1 MSSNLRW
8 LRIVGTIVV
17 LAMVLAACG
26 PTPAAPTE
34 APPEAPPTE
43 APPTE
48 VPPTEVPPEEK
59 VTITWATIAGFY
71 TDWAEEVAKEFEA
84 KTGYDVEV
92 VDIDFSQLYEKQV
105 IEMVGK
111 TGAYD
116 IITYDVGWKA
126 EFANSGYLLA
136 LDDYIAASDPNEIQ
150 FEDIHPALVEAACG
164 WKGKVWGLPYYTF
177 TMGYFYRCDLFEDP
191 GEMAAFEAE
200 YGYPLDVP
208 QTYDQMADIA
218 EFFRRE
224 PGETLKGETVDE
236 DFYGI
241 GLMAGRFPHVQDEF
255 MSIVWTHDQ
264 DLIKD
269 DGTPGTTE
277 PGFLEAAHLYV
288 DELLPYAPP
297 GALTSAYDE
306 VVGQMR
312 QGMIAQTAAFYLDQ
326 WPNMVKTEDEVPGA
340 EICAAT
346 SPGAHTW
353 VGALTLGLT
362 ADGKHP
368 DQTWEFLKWITGPE
382 AQRKFAEG
390 GGSTCRVSILTD
402 QEFLEGRRLAAGH
415 FPPLMEVLD
424 HTAECNFYPN
434 YYYVPQGGKIYDE
447 ETAWFSSAASGE
459 YSVEEAM
466 ENLAAAIE
474 MHCGGPCEIP
484 NDHLAAD
491 YSPVPCPFTFDKSV
505 QMRK

>member
-1 MSSNLRW
+1 MKTKVSKLVAVMAV
-8 LRIVGTIVV
+8 LGMVV
-17 LAMVLAACG
+17 AGLAACA
-26 PTPAAPTE
+26 TPAPPPPPADTPVPGETPEPTT
-34 APPEAPPTE
+34 PPPP
-43 APPTE
+43 P
-48 VPPTEVPPEEK
+48 PPEE

-71 TDWAEEVAKEFEA
+71 TDWAEEVATQFEA
-84 KTGYDVEV
+84 ETGWNVEV

-105 IEMVGK
+105 IEMVGG

-136 LDDYIAASDPNEIQ
+136 LDDYIAASDPEEIQ
-150 FEDIHPALVEAACG
+150 FEDIHPALIEASCN
-164 WKGKVWGLPYYTF
+164 WKGNTWGLPFYTF

-208 QTYDQMADIA
+208 QTYDQLADIA

-224 PGETLKGETVDE
+224 PGGTLKGEAVTE

-255 MSIVWTHDQ
+255 MSIAWTMDQ

-312 QGMIAQTAAFYLDQ
+312 AGLIAQTAAFYLDQ
-326 WPNMVKTEDEVPGA
+326 WPNMVKAEDEVPGA

-353 VGALTLGLT
+353 VGALTLGMT

-368 DQTWEFLKWITGPE
+368 DETWEFLKWITGPE

-402 QEFLEGRRLAAGH
+402 EEFLEGRRLAAGH

-424 HTAECNFYPN
+424 HAAECGFYPN

-459 YSVEEAM
+459 YSVEDAM
-466 ENLAAAIE
+466 ANLAEAIE
-474 MHCGGPCEIP
+474 RHCAGPCEIP
-484 NDHLAAD
+484 NDHLGAD
-491 YSPVPCPFTFDKSV
+491 YSPVPCPYTFDKSV
-505 QMRK
+505 QIRK

>member
-26 PTPAAPTE
+26 PAATPTE
-34 APPEAPPTE
+34 EVAPPTE

-48 VPPTEVPPEEK
+48 VPPTAVPPEEK

-126 EFANSGYLLA
+126 EFANSGYLLP
-136 LDDYIAASDPNEIQ
+136 LDDYIAASDPEEIQ
-150 FEDIHPALVEAACG
+150 FEDIHPALIEGSCR
-164 WKGKVWGLPYYTF
+164 WKGQVWGLPFYTF

-191 GEMAAFEAE
+191 GEMAAFEAN

-208 QTYDQMADIA
+208 QTYEQMADIA
-218 EFFRRE
+218 EFFHRQ
-224 PGETLKGETVDE
+224 PGDTLKGETIDE
-236 DFYGI
+236 EFYGI
-241 GLMAGRFPHVQDEF
+241 GLMAGRFPHVQDEM
-255 MSIVWTHDQ
+255 MSIAWTWDQ

-277 PGFLEAAHLYV
+277 PKFLDAVHLYV
-288 DELLPYAPP
+288 DELLPHAPP

-312 QGMIAQTAAFYLDQ
+312 QGLIAQTAAFYLDQ
-326 WPNMVKTEDEVPGA
+326 WPNMVKTED
-340 EICAAT
+340 CAAT

-353 VGALTLGLT
+353 VGALTLAMT

-402 QEFLEGRRLAAGH
+402 EEFLEGRRLAAGH

-424 HTAECNFYPN
+424 HEAECNFYPN
-434 YYYVPQGGKIYDE
+434 YYY
-447 ETAWFSSAASGE
+447 
-459 YSVEEAM
+459 
-466 ENLAAAIE
+466 
-474 MHCGGPCEIP
+474 
-484 NDHLAAD
+484 
-491 YSPVPCPFTFDKSV
+491 
-505 QMRK
+505 